1 MDTGGDC
8 YARLIVNDGKL
19 DSPPS
24 AMVMIKTQVMPPVRG
39 IYISRARWNTESGK
53 LLVVGRAPNDASGEI
68 FDGATGASS
77 ATGETGRSGRY
88 RLYVTVPVAPCE
100 FEANAN
106 GLSVRNPVA
115 GAPAACGNVKPPRN
129 NDNDDSK
136 SLSK

>member
-1 MDTGGDC
+1 
-8 YARLIVNDGKL
+8 
-19 DSPPS
+19 
-24 AMVMIKTQVMPPVRG
+24 MIKTQVMPPARG
-39 IYISRARWNTESGK
+39 IYILRARWNTESGK

-68 FDGATGASS
+68 FDGATGASI

-88 RLYVTVPVAPCE
+88 RLYGTIPVAPCE
-100 FEANAN
+100 LEANAN
-106 GLSVRNPVA
+106 VLTSVRAPVA